1 MAEPRTSV
9 LITEYF
15 YVLKMAL
22 LILQVQGLLYGAL
35 HLLYQRIDP
44 SMELVAL
51 TERKWPDQV
60 PGRLPFVLRT

>member
-35 HLLYQRIDP
+35 QFLYQRIDP

-51 TERKWPDQV
+51 T
-60 PGRLPFVLRT
+60 